1 MKVNFF
7 TAQLKLWAGIFNY
20 KGKSTPKEY
29 WFAFIFHV
37 IFGFIGFINILSSF
51 LFLLFANASASYNTR
66 EIAMAGHYITLVIGA
81 LIMLYVMLSFI
92 PWIAL
97 TVRRLRDAGKSG
109 WWTLLLLFFGFGQII
124 LLFLCASG
132 SLAGGIAFSPETNV
146 PEAIYGPPEF
156 FYEPEINQNEDYYGP
171 PLFDIEPDDNDY
183 DPDVN
188 QNEDVYGPPAFDL
201 EPYDD
206 DYDPEANYQPTLYG
220 PPPFDMDEDNYGPV
234 DVEE

>member
-37 IFGFIGFINILSSF
+37 ILGFIGFINILSSL
-51 LFLLFANASASYNTR
+51 LFLLFANAFASYNTR

-81 LIMLYVMLSFI
+81 LILLYVMLSFI

-109 WWTLLLLFFGFGQII
+109 WWTLLLLFLGLGQII

-132 SLAGGIAFSPETNV
+132 SLATGIIFNPETNV

-156 FYEPEINQNEDYYGP
+156 YYSPEYNQNYGVYGP
-171 PLFDIEPDDNDY
+171 PPIDLEPDDNDY
-183 DPDVN
+183 DPSL
-188 QNEDVYGPPAFDL
+188 NEPEPVYGPPSFDDEFDVEFNL
-201 EPYDD
+201 NGDV
-206 DYDPEANYQPTLYG
+206 YG
-220 PPPFDMDEDNYGPV
+220 PPPFDMDV
-234 DVEE
+234 DE